1 MDPVA
6 SLVTRWRNDATTL
19 RRHGA
24 LHQAAVLEG
33 CADELEQKLQGVRD
47 ELLTV
52 EEAAVESGYNA
63 ESLRRMVRSGKLPSE
78 RNIGQRTHI
87 RIRRRDLPRK
97 PRNPRNHTADSRRPG
112 KEYNPEEDARDIAK
126 RLGGLN
132 G

>member
-24 LHQAAVLEG
+24 VDQAVVLEG
-33 CADELEQKLQGVRD
+33 CADELEHELRGLED
-47 ELLTV
+47 ELLTID
-52 EEAAVESGYNA
+52 AAAAEGGYSK
-63 ESLRRMVRSGKLPSE
+63 ESLRRMVRSGQLPSE
-78 RNIGQRTHI
+78 RNIGHRSRI

-97 PRNPRNHTADSRRPG
+97 PRKRTGDSQYPRR
-112 KEYNPEEDARDIAK
+112 EYNPEEDARDIAK